1 MPSFPLTKAQVTAF
15 LKEDLKKLDV
25 AQDVTT
31 NAIPALKNKVSNFHF
46 ISKNTDSFLLCGVE
60 ALEIILSVF
69 AKKPFKVHTL
79 KKDCETVKEGDVI
92 LKGTANAAE
101 FLIAERISL
110 NLIQQLSGVATKTA
124 YYMKLLEGTKIKV
137 LDTRKTIP
145 LFRSFQKYAVKCGG
159 GENHRFGL
167 FDMILIKDNH
177 IAAAG
182 SIEKAIK
189 SAILV
194 NKNNLKIEVECES
207 LEQVQSAIKFPI
219 HRIMLDNMSVQ
230 NINIATKIIRTSAQ
244 KIEIEVSGGV
254 NLKNISEFKNC
265 DIDFISIGDLTHSIS
280 SVDISAKILDKF

>member
-1 MPSFPLTKAQVTAF
+1 M
-15 LKEDLKKLDV
+15 
-25 AQDVTT
+25 
-31 NAIPALKNKVSNFHF
+31 
-46 ISKNTDSFLLCGVE
+46 
-60 ALEIILSVF
+60 
-69 AKKPFKVHTL
+69 
-79 KKDCETVKEGDVI
+79 I